1 MVLSMVIIVRGFSS
15 LLSCLCAQQ
24 GTHKLQFSEKGEFYG
39 SQKKREKSGSKK
51 NYYEEDSSS

>member
-1 MVLSMVIIVRGFSS
+1 MVIIVSGFLS

-39 SQKKREKSGSKK
+39 SQKKGGESGSEK